1 LGVGWGRNGG
11 IVPAGG
17 MRDGSMDMEFD
28 KEKIGAAVVE
38 LAERVKRAYAENDVE
53 LYLSAWDVDGIASM
67 PGSEPVRGHD
77 GLRAAFENRPELPA
91 GATFEVRPL
100 ELEPISEDWAYAYGS
115 DVMEFPTGEERVT
128 RTMTFLVL
136 IRKTDAGWKT
146 FREVV
151 SADQIGE

>member
-1 LGVGWGRNGG
+1 
-11 IVPAGG
+11 
-17 MRDGSMDMEFD
+17 M
-28 KEKIGAAVVE
+28 
-38 LAERVKRAYAENDVE
+38 
-53 LYLSAWDVDGIASM
+53 
-67 PGSEPVRGHD
+67 
-77 GLRAAFENRPELPA
+77 NRPELLP

-100 ELEPISEDWAYAYGS
+100 ELEPISPDWAYAYGS

-151 SADQIGE
+151 SADQSV